1 MKKKT
6 AILLL
11 STMLALSACGNNN
24 QNSTPENTVESSTE
38 ESSTGTQESSSS
50 DSDVSNLDALDAL
63 GQVEVDEGLF
73 DVELKI
79 PAEYVGEQ
87 TQADL
92 DALAKEHGFKSIILN
107 EDGSAT
113 YTMTKK
119 QHKELLQEYQ
129 NQINGTLDEM
139 VGSEDYP
146 NFTKIETNDNF
157 TEFTITTK
165 STELDLAESFSVIAF
180 YMYGG
185 MYSIFSGEEV
195 DNVSVTFV
203 NEETGEVI
211 STSNS
216 KDMQ

>member
-1 MKKKT
+1 MKKKA

-11 STMLALSACGNNN
+11 STILALSACGNSD
-24 QNSTPENTVESSTE
+24 QGEVLRY
-38 ESSTGTQESSSS
+38 TGEANADTQESSSS
-50 DSDVSNLDALDAL
+50 DSDVSDLDAL
-63 GQVEVDEGLF
+63 GQIEVDEGLF
-73 DVELKI
+73 DVELTI
-79 PAEYVGEQ
+79 PSDYVGEQ

-92 DALAKEHGFKSIILN
+92 DALAKEYGFKSIVLN
-107 EDGSAT
+107 ADGSAT

-119 QHKELLQEYQ
+119 QHKELLREYRA
-129 NQINGTLDEM
+129 QINGTLDEM
-139 VGSEDYP
+139 IGSEDYP
-146 NFTKIETNDNF
+146 NFTKIEANDNF

-165 STELDLAESFSVIAF
+165 STELDLSESFSVIAF
-180 YMYGG
+180 YIYSG
-185 MYSIFSGEEV
+185 MYNVFSGEEV